1 MAPRTRGA
9 MSTPAAEEEPP
20 PFCDWDQLP
29 NDELAVVFGSLNKL
43 SDLRR
48 ARCVCKA
55 WSAAAEQES
64 VWEALVVRI
73 FPRSE
78 HEAFYSA
85 IEALGVNTWKARCR
99 LLVRNNDNAPVMKP
113 EKGWGLSV
121 LRNEYTVFTTVS
133 DGHGHTASSPAFFS
147 GQTDDEF
154 YERIGHTHWPTID
167 ADHFSIAA
175 LFPSPV
181 HLDAGAEGAWLLDDD
196 SDEPAYGFGTVKID
210 VFAKRNRDGKVAHII
225 GCAFDIGFP
234 DDESNDEFSVGGND
248 ESLWLYVSPR
258 DCTTPT
264 WLEEHVND
272 VYPNLTGQPTPRGI
286 RPEWCVNIE
295 AYVER
300 PNAEEGHDNPKS
312 GKWLGFILGFEWPR
326 CDNRTKSVENDF
338 IAQALAGRA
347 IDWI

>member
-1 MAPRTRGA
+1 

-48 ARCVCKA
+48 ARCVCK
-55 WSAAAEQES
+55 
-64 VWEALVVRI
+64 
-73 FPRSE
+73 
-78 HEAFYSA
+78 AFYSA

-225 GCAFDIGFP
+225 GCTFDIGFP
-234 DDESNDEFSVGGND
+234 DDDSNDEFSVGGND
-248 ESLWLYVSPR
+248 ESLWFYVSPHDR
-258 DCTTPT
+258 TTPT

-272 VYPNLTGQPTPRGI
+272 VYPNLWSVKLAHPTRSQTGMV
-286 RPEWCVNIE
+286 C
-295 AYVER
+295 
-300 PNAEEGHDNPKS
+300 
-312 GKWLGFILGFEWPR
+312 
-326 CDNRTKSVENDF
+326 
-338 IAQALAGRA
+338 
-347 IDWI
+347 